1 MKWDKLT
8 KKQKTYV
15 MVTGVFTAVL
25 LWAFIS
31 AAVITHNLNRDNLQT
46 DKDAQEALIHGIILT
61 ETKNEKK
68 YWEIYGENGRYDSK
82 NHVASLHNLVGNIYD
97 GDEIT
102 MSFESARGAYDSKKK
117 QITLYEETF
126 IVLKDGVT
134 LSANELVWSGS
145 ENPIIAR
152 NNVRV
157 TRGGDFLATAD
168 AIEIS
173 PDYSKIKISGNS
185 NSNIYKGRAQPGSGK

>member
-8 KKQKTYV
+8 KKRKVYFVITCIFV
-15 MVTGVFTAVL
+15 GVLF
-25 LWAFIS
+25 WAFVS
-31 AAVITHNLNRDNLQT
+31 AGIITRNFNRDRVKT
-46 DKDAQEALIHGIILT
+46 GKDRQEAIIHGIILT
-61 ETKNEKK
+61 ETKNDLK